1 LPAGDAH
8 RVWFPEMLATL
19 RAQWNPGMSLA
30 EFIELQTTVDGILQ
44 QIRQERH
51 ILPPV
56 IRCRTCGNI
65 GRAAEPK
72 VSVRA
77 TILALG
83 RFGIASPTVTRKMEK
98 EWAKYRLQNG
108 LDLYGQPA
116 PPATEGLGCTH
127 RTQKK

>member
-19 RAQWNPGMSLA
+19 RSQWNSGMSFAGL
-30 EFIELQTTVDGILQ
+30 IELRTSVDGIL
-44 QIRQERH
+44 RQLRHERH

-56 IRCRTCGNI
+56 IRCRKCGSI

-77 TILALG
+77 TILSLA
-83 RFGIASPTVTRKMEK
+83 RFDIASPIVTRKMEK
-98 EWAKYRLQNG
+98 DWAKYRVQNG
-108 LDLYGQPA
+108 LDLYGQAAA
-116 PPATEGLGCTH
+116 PTTEVLDCTH
-127 RTQKK
+127 TTQKK